1 MLETLR
7 ISDQSVNV
15 LWGEPVNTNGAIV
28 NYTVQVQRYRPV
40 SGSSRELE
48 LVAINPEF
56 NRNIFTT
63 SFTLSNDGRFMIIVS
78 EGLGETEKKYM
89 FLYQLF
95 RAMEDL
101 D

>member
-1 MLETLR
+1 MLETLH
-7 ISDQSVNV
+7 ISEQSVNV
-15 LWGEPVNTNGAIV
+15 LWREPVNTNGAIV

-40 SGSSRELE
+40 SGSSSELE

-56 NRNIFTT
+56 NPNIFTT
-63 SFTLSNDGRFMIIVS
+63 SLRLSNDSRFMINIS

-89 FLYQLF
+89 VLYQLF